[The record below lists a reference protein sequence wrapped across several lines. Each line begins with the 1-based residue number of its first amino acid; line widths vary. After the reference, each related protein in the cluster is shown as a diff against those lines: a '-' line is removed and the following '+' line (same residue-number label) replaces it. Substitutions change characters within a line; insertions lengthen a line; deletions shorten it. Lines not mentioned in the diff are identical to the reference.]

1 MPSFTPNRA
10 QVIAVT
16 TVRARDKNNEV
27 GLQKEREGL
36 LQGEDGNVKN
46 QD

>member
-1 MPSFTPNRA
+1 VPSA
-10 QVIAVT
+10 LLGLKQVIT
-16 TVRARDKNNEV
+16 ITIVRARDKNTEV

-36 LQGEDGNVKN
+36 LQGEDGSVKN